1 MCIRVFCWFKNQ
13 NAGTMPTEAATF
25 DMLRMSVCSVG
36 AFSTSHCNLS
46 VVSTDYNE
54 L

>member
-1 MCIRVFCWFKNQ
+1 
-13 NAGTMPTEAATF
+13 MPTEAATF

-36 AFSTSHCNLS
+36 AFSTS